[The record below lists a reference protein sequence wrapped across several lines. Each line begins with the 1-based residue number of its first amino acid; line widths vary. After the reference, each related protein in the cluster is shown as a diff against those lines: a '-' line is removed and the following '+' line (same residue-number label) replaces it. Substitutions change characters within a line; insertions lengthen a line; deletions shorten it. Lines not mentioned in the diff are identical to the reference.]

1 MEQDL
6 VSGENKIESLAL
18 SASVTVAKLKW
29 NAVLLDII
37 QRPHAKIIH
46 HICACNQDF

>member
-6 VSGENKIESLAL
+6 VSGENKMESLPL

-29 NAVLLDII
+29 NAVLLD
-37 QRPHAKIIH
+37 KIKFH
-46 HICACNQDF
+46 TDFDFFS

>member
-29 NAVLLDII
+29 NAVLLDKKN
-37 QRPHAKIIH
+37 KISH
-46 HICACNQDF
+46 